1 MAKKPWQRGRGRETV
16 EERPWQRDR
25 GRETVSETMATWRSD
40 RYRGR
45 DTVLE

>member
-1 MAKKPWQRGRGRETV
+1 MAERQWQRVRSRETV
-16 EERPWQRDR
+16 AERPWQRDR
-25 GRETVSETMATWRSD
+25 GRETVAETMATWRSD